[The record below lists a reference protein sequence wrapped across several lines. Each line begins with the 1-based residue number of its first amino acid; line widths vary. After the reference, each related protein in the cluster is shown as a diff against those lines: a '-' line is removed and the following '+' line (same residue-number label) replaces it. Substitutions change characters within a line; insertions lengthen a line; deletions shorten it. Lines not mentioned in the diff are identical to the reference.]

1 MIAQGGWQVL
11 DRARRA
17 SFLGI
22 ATAVSLLLM
31 QNPAMAAASAEKI
44 TQVIGKAKIL
54 APGTQL
60 KVRVQG
66 EQASISTFRNER
78 ADDKDSKIDALLIG
92 KTIFDMP
99 GSGITNVVVYFYSTK
114 AASEYK
120 AVTIRTGDVKSFD
133 AGQMSQDEL
142 LSSIEIKSGKVQ
154 DAATAIESRMM
165 LSAAARRD
173 FQTVDRG
180 EEIEVSCKMPPL
192 SDDEYKFEAYRIAS
206 TALEVAGEGAS
217 AKRVKVTFYDPTEK
231 GKYKQVTISLNNMQ
245 SIQRQVAAAFNSMQL
260 NAGVSKLSARDAEPS
275 EGPLL
280 TERTALLARIQ
291 GLEDKGV
298 GVAPFVQAYQGL
310 DAKVGQI
317 EAAELQKE
325 VARLSENLKEQELLY
340 EKAKTLKFSKPETK
354 VEAKPGRDLS
364 GTKEPKAKSAISK
377 WALGYFPLLASDIC
391 RDPDAYLAECKRR
404 FDQEAAQN
412 KKPKYDQD
420 PRSAHALMWFALVLR
435 ENNFNEDAQRYENE
449 ARSQAARFAH
459 K

>member
-1 MIAQGGWQVL
+1 ML
-11 DRARRA
+11 DLARKA
-17 SFLGI
+17 SFLTL
-22 ATAVSLLLM
+22 ATAISVLLV
-31 QNPAMAAASAEKI
+31 QTPASAAVSADKV
-44 TQVIGKAKIL
+44 TQTINKAKIL
-54 APGTQL
+54 APGTQI

-92 KTIFDMP
+92 KTIFDIP
-99 GSGITNVVVYFYSTK
+99 GSGITNVVVYFYSTR
-114 AASEYK
+114 AANEYK

-142 LSSIEIKSGKVQ
+142 LSSIDIKTGKVQ

-180 EEIEVSCKMPPL
+180 DEIEVSCKMPPL

-206 TALEVAGEGAS
+206 TALDFGGDNAS
-217 AKRVKVTFYDPTEK
+217 AKRVKVTFFDPTEK
-231 GKYKQVTISLNNMQ
+231 GKYKQVIISLSNMQ
-245 SIQRQVAAAFNSMQL
+245 TIQKQVASAFNSMQI
-260 NAGVSKLSARDAEPS
+260 NAGVSKLTARDVEPS

-310 DAKVGQI
+310 DAKVGQLP
-317 EAAELQKE
+317 APELQKE
-325 VARLSENLKEQELLY
+325 ITRLTASVTEQEQLY
-340 EKAKTLKFSKPETK
+340 EKAKSLKFSKPETK
-354 VEAKPGRDLS
+354 AEGPKGGRDLS
-364 GTKEPKAKSAISK
+364 AGVKDPKAEGNISK
-377 WALGYFPLLASDIC
+377 WALGFFPLLASDIC
-391 RDPDAYLAECKRR
+391 RDPDAYRADCKNRFEKEGGKRPAES
-404 FDQEAAQN
+404 
-412 KKPKYDQD
+412 D
-420 PRSAHALMWFALVLR
+420 PRFAQAMMWFARVLSI
-435 ENNFNEDAQRYENE
+435 NNFPDDAKRYEAE
-449 ARSQAARFAH
+449 ARALFARTRAT